1 MEPRVYIET
10 SIPSF
15 YHEARTAPDMVA
27 RRDWTRDWWDNHR
40 QSYLLV
46 TSEAVLDELTRGDY
60 PNKEEALL
68 LVNDVSLLEIDDPIT
83 EIVEAYVRHKLM
95 PQNPLG
101 DALHLA
107 LASYYKCDFLL
118 TWNCKHLANANKFD
132 HIGRVNMLLGLY
144 VPKLV
149 TPLELLGG

>member
-1 MEPRVYIET
+1 MI
-10 SIPSF
+10 
-15 YHEARTAPDMVA
+15 A
-27 RRDWTRDWWDNHR
+27 RRDWTRQWWDNHR
-40 QSYLLV
+40 QSYLVV
-46 TSEAVLDELTRGDY
+46 TSEAVLDELKRGNY
-60 PNKEEALL
+60 PNKDRALA
-68 LVNDVSLLEIDDPIT
+68 LVNDVPLLEIDDPIT
-83 EIVEAYVRHKLM
+83 EIVEGYVSHRLM

-132 HIGRVNMLLGLY
+132 HIKRVNTLLGLY

-149 TPLELLGG
+149 TPLELLGE